1 LKGRAGIRVIPK
13 KQAYRGRVKTIEI
26 PKAANQVFRD
36 APFHNKIVKENC
48 DLKTRIK
55 ALTSEVER
63 LKDEV
68 LAGDEREHKLVL
80 EILQKG
86 KR

>member
-1 LKGRAGIRVIPK
+1 MVMPK
-13 KQAYRGRVKTIEI
+13 KQAYRGRVKTIKI
-26 PKAANQVFRD
+26 PEATSQVFRD

-63 LKDEV
+63 LKAEV
-68 LAGDEREHKLVL
+68 LAGDEREYRLVL
-80 EILQKG
+80 KILQIGVKIQ
-86 KR
+86 